1 MLPKAPGFHKVSIEK
16 NARQLFNFRAKVAKT
31 NPYVLSIGTQKKF
44 LDFFTVEHKSQIYIY
59 NDDRENL
66 VGYFSTQ
73 CIPDENSMEIL
84 SMHIDPVLQRNG
96 YGTKMI
102 SFAEELAKKDSLT
115 KMKVVTN
122 IKNLPAVEF
131 YKNSGFKIIK
141 EAKNYYG
148 DGETRYIL
156 EKKIG
161 RKFFRI

>member
-1 MLPKAPGFHKVSIEK
+1 MLPKSPGFHKVSIEE
-16 NARQLFNFRAKVAKT
+16 NVEQLFNFRAKVAKLS
-31 NPYVLSIGTQKKF
+31 PHVLSIRTQKKF

-59 NDDRENL
+59 NDDRGNL
-66 VGYFSTQ
+66 IGYFSVQ
-73 CIPDENSMEIL
+73 FIPGENSMEIL

-102 SFAEELAKKDSLT
+102 CFAEGLAKKNSLT

-131 YKNSGFKIIK
+131 YKNTGFKIIK

-148 DGETRYIL
+148 DGEIRYIF
-156 EKKIG
+156 EKKVSDD
-161 RKFFRI
+161 FLL